1 MGTSLCAA
9 EALIFFNS
17 CGERFN
23 KYCAGAAAF
32 ASPVLLHNWTVLSQK
47 WKPVL
52 RRDTRQSKEIEQ
64 DVDLKKV
71 FLL

>member
-9 EALIFFNS
+9 EALIFFTS
-17 CGERFN
+17 CRERFN
-23 KYCAGAAAF
+23 KYCARATVF
-32 ASPVLLHNWTVLSQK
+32 ASAVLLHNWSVLSQK

-52 RRDTRQSKEIEQ
+52 RPDTRQSKEIEQ

-71 FLL
+71 FVL